1 MKPGV
6 TTAGTQLVLTRCSYI
21 ILPAQSIG
29 RSLSCT
35 TVSPRA
41 YLRGCCLS
49 AGEKRQRTCDDVCTP
64 GSDPANA
71 SAN

>member
-6 TTAGTQLVLTRCSYI
+6 TTAGTQLVLTRYSYI

-29 RSLSCT
+29 RSLSYT
-35 TVSPRA
+35 TVTAHVPT

-49 AGEKRQRTCDDVCTP
+49 AGEKR
-64 GSDPANA
+64 
-71 SAN
+71 